1 MIYNYNKK
9 LIATAQALRKR
20 MTPNAK
26 QKTVL
31 YYNHLTKG
39 SEQNIITQYRNT
51 FHQGELQN
59 ER

>member
-31 YYNHLTKG
+31 YYNHLTK
-39 SEQNIITQYRNT
+39 
-51 FHQGELQN
+51 
-59 ER
+59 